1 LARCFGGF
9 CVTFEQKYDQ
19 LLNYDKKMGIE
30 EIAKRIAHREGLQE
44 GRQEGLQEGRQEAMS
59 EAEAAIRNDRKTT
72 VLNMRKIGF
81 SAEKIA
87 DIVGYSLED
96 VLSFFKEADDKV

>member
-30 EIAKRIAHREGLQE
+30 EIAKRIAHREGL
-44 GRQEGLQEGRQEAMS
+44 QEGLQEGRQEAMS